1 MSPQPQWKHLLP
13 ECFVTSP
20 DFLTLPWGWGAG
32 LQLHMAAGTRNIY
45 DTGDAIKGHS
55 SDLVEEL

>member
-1 MSPQPQWKHLLP
+1 MSPQQQWKHLLP

-20 DFLTLPWGWGAG
+20 DFLTLPWGLGAG

-45 DTGDAIKGHS
+45 DTGDAIKG
-55 SDLVEEL
+55 L